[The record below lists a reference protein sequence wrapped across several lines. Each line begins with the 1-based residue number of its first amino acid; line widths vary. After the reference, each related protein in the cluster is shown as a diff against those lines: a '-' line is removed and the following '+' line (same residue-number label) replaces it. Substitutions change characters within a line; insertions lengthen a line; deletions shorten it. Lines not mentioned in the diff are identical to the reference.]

1 MERFSFSKNCE
12 KTRFMGVI
20 NVSPDS
26 FYENCSSVD
35 EAMMLA
41 EKMMIEG
48 ADFIDV
54 GAESSRPESKPISG
68 QEELD
73 KLTPVIS
80 LLVKNFDLPI
90 SVDTYKPVV
99 AEGVLQAG
107 AKIIN
112 DITGLQRSS
121 EMADTI
127 ARFQAGVVLMH
138 MQGTPLTM
146 QKNPDYENVLD
157 EICAFLKVSIKIA
170 EKAKISPDQI
180 AIDPGIG
187 FGKTKKHNLEILNKL
202 EIFLELKKPL
212 LLGVSRKSFI
222 GDILASPPEERLEG
236 SLAATII
243 GVTKGASIIR
253 THDIKATRSAV
264 RVAEA
269 IIKGESCDTFIC

>member
-12 KTRFMGVI
+12 NTRFMGII
-20 NVSPDS
+20 NVSSDS
-26 FYENCSSVD
+26 FYESCSSDD

-41 EKMMIEG
+41 EKMMMEG

-54 GAESSRPESKPISG
+54 GAESSRPGSIPISD

-80 LLVKNFDLPI
+80 LLMKNFDVPI
-90 SVDTYKPVV
+90 SVETYKPVV
-99 AEGVLQAG
+99 AEAALQAG

-121 EMADTI
+121 EMAETI

-146 QKNPDYENVLD
+146 QKNPEYENVLG
-157 EICAFLKVSIKIA
+157 EICAFLAESIKLA
-170 EKAKISPDQI
+170 EKAEISPDQI

-187 FGKTKKHNLEILNKL
+187 FGKTKKHNLLILKKL

-222 GDILASPPEERLEG
+222 GDILGFPPEERLEG

-243 GVTKGASIIR
+243 GVANGASIIR

-269 IIKGESCDTFIC
+269 IIKGESL

>member
-1 MERFSFSKNCE
+1 MERFSFSGNFD
-12 KTRFMGVI
+12 KTRFMGII

-26 FYENCSSVD
+26 FYESCSSVD

-41 EKMMIEG
+41 EKMIKEG
-48 ADFIDV
+48 AEFLDV
-54 GAESSRPESKPISG
+54 GAESSRPGSKPISD

-73 KLTPVIS
+73 KLIPVIS
-80 LLVKNFDLPI
+80 LLVKKFDVPI

-99 AEGVLQAG
+99 AEGALKAG

-112 DITGLQRSS
+112 DITGLQRSP
-121 EMADTI
+121 EMAEII
-127 ARFQAGVVLMH
+127 ARFKAGVILMH

-146 QKNPDYENVLD
+146 QKNPEYENVLG
-157 EICAFLKVSIKIA
+157 EICGFLEVSIKIA
-170 EKAKISPDQI
+170 ETAKIFPDQI

-187 FGKTKKHNLEILNKL
+187 FGKTNKHNLEILKKL

-222 GDILASPPEERLEG
+222 GDILGFPPEERLEG
-236 SLAATII
+236 SLAATTI
-243 GVTKGASIIR
+243 GVAKGASIIR

-264 RVAEA
+264 KVAEA
-269 IIKGESCDTFIC
+269 IIKGESCDKFIC

>member
-1 MERFSFSKNCE
+1 LR
-12 KTRFMGVI
+12 
-20 NVSPDS
+20 
-26 FYENCSSVD
+26 
-35 EAMMLA
+35 
-41 EKMMIEG
+41 
-48 ADFIDV
+48 
-54 GAESSRPESKPISG
+54 
-68 QEELD
+68 
-73 KLTPVIS
+73 
-80 LLVKNFDLPI
+80 NFDVPI

-99 AEGVLQAG
+99 AEGALQAG

-112 DITGLQRSS
+112 DITGLQRSP
-121 EMADTI
+121 EMADII
-127 ARFQAGVVLMH
+127 ARFKAGVVLMH
-138 MQGTPLTM
+138 MQNTPLTM
-146 QKNPDYENVLD
+146 QKNPEYGNVLD
-157 EICAFLKVSIKIA
+157 EIFDFLEVSIKMA
-170 EKAKISPDQI
+170 ETAEISPDQI

-187 FGKTKKHNLEILNKL
+187 FGKTKKHNLEILKKL

-222 GDILASPPEERLEG
+222 GDILGFPPEERLEG

>member
-1 MERFSFSKNCE
+1 MKRFTFSENYE
-12 KTRFMGVI
+12 KTRFMGII

-26 FYENCSSVD
+26 FYETCSSVD
-35 EAMMLA
+35 EAMILA
-41 EKMMIEG
+41 EKMIKEG
-48 ADFIDV
+48 AEFLDV
-54 GAESSRPESKPISG
+54 GAESSRPGSKPISD

-73 KLTPVIS
+73 KLIPVIT
-80 LLVKNFDLPI
+80 LLVKNFDVPI

-99 AEGVLQAG
+99 AEEALKAG

-112 DITGLQRSS
+112 DITGLQKFP
-121 EMADTI
+121 EMAEVI
-127 ARFQAGVVLMH
+127 ARFDAGVVLMH

-146 QKNPDYENVLD
+146 QRDPNYEDVLN
-157 EICAFLKVSIKIA
+157 EIREFLSVSIKIA
-170 EKAKISPDQI
+170 ETAEISPDQI

-187 FGKTKKHNLEILNKL
+187 FGKTKKHNLEILRNL
-202 EIFLELKKPL
+202 EIFLKLKKPL

-222 GDILASPPEERLEG
+222 GDILGFPPEERLEG